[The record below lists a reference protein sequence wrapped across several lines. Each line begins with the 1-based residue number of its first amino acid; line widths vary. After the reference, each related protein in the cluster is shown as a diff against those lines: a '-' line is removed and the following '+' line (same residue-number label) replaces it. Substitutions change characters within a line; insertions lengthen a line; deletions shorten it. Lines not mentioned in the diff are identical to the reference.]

1 MKKMLL
7 LIVASGS
14 MIFASAQIQFGVKAN
29 YNMASVMHSGSGTDG
44 DSYSSKSDFSG
55 GVLALI
61 PISAPFYLQPELVYS
76 GQGTNVSNSGES
88 GTLSVS
94 YLNVPVLAKF
104 QSESGFFG
112 ETGPQVGFL
121 LSSNVKSQG
130 VSVDFKNYTQSID
143 FSWAFGVGYK
153 LQDMGLG
160 FDIRYNLGL
169 TNMAKN
175 QQDVTWKNS
184 VFQFGLFYLFNTGK

>member
-1 MKKMLL
+1 L
-7 LIVASGS
+7 
-14 MIFASAQIQFGVKAN
+14 N
-29 YNMASVMHSGSGTDG
+29 
-44 DSYSSKSDFSG
+44 
-55 GVLALI
+55 
-61 PISAPFYLQPELVYS
+61 
-76 GQGTNVSNSGES
+76 
-88 GTLSVS
+88 VS

-160 FDIRYNLGL
+160 FDVRYNLGL
-169 TNMAKN
+169 TNMVKN
-175 QQDVTWKNS
+175 ETDVTYKNS
-184 VFQFGLFYLFNTGK
+184 VFQFGVFYLINTGK